1 MDMKNSVKITQLGVG
16 LILTLIF
23 LSSCDKLK
31 DKLFEAFTTGMTD
44 VNVTIPIVTNTAGE
58 GKTETLPVFINVDSI
73 IKANTGGF
81 FSLNSVSR
89 IVVESADLTLSNAD
103 QANNMA
109 NFEYGILLMNTFNPQ
124 KNDWNSTMGIGRSDI
139 PDSYASSI
147 NFAVVPDVNLKDH
160 LQGTKLIYLYAYKA
174 RRPTTKALNGTIKM
188 KIKIE

>member
-1 MDMKNSVKITQLGVG
+1 MKNVITNKSLWMVF
-16 LILTLIF
+16 ILTSVSLF
-23 LSSCDKLK
+23 SCDKLK
-31 DKLFEAFTTGMTD
+31 EKLFEAFTTGMTD
-44 VNVTIPIVTNTAGE
+44 VNLTIPVVSNTVGE
-58 GKTETLPVFINVDSI
+58 GKIETLPVFINVDSI
-73 IKANTGGF
+73 IRANTGGI

-89 IVVESADLTLSNAD
+89 IIVESADFVISNPD
-103 QANNMA
+103 PSNNIA

-147 NFAVVPDVNLKDH
+147 NFAVIPDVNLKDH
-160 LQGTKLIYLYAYKA
+160 LQGTKLIYLYSYKA